1 MATRAMGALGARAQ
15 VRAASDSRAS
25 SRRLVR
31 GVMATAR
38 ATDEEKNE
46 NAYEILG
53 VETSCSSEDVKRA
66 YKRLALKNHPDKL
79 RNVSDAARAEAQE
92 RFRAVSTAYE
102 VLRDALKRA
111 EYDAKLELNGA
122 KKDDV
127 LVNVSF
133 KESVMGGTKLA
144 MVPFK
149 LVCVECRGVGM
160 ACPRCET
167 CKGTPTTSAGAACE
181 ACEGKG
187 FGKPETCAKCGGD
200 GVKDDFFHGRVH
212 VPPGVENGARLPISG
227 RSQHVR
233 VRILPS
239 KVFTRDGLN
248 VTSTLR
254 LSAADAKEGGFF
266 DVETVHGVETTY
278 FDEETTHG
286 DTKTLTGKGIKDG
299 KKTGDHIVRVEV
311 EREPTPPPNDE
322 EEEREENDQDAPV
335 DDEPPSKRAKDDHTP
350 ESDAQTEL
358 ERLLAE
364 KKAKLLAQLDAAA
377 KSA

>member
-1 MATRAMGALGARAQ
+1 MATRAWGAPRSEEGVRLRRRAR
-15 VRAASDSRAS
+15 
-25 SRRLVR
+25 RRVAR
-31 GVMATAR
+31 VMATVR
-38 ATDEEKNE
+38 GTKGEKNE

-53 VETSCSSEDVKRA
+53 VETSCSSEEVKRA

-92 RFRAVSTAYE
+92 LFRAVSTAYE
-102 VLRDALKRA
+102 VLRDDLKRA

-133 KESVMGGTKLA
+133 KESVTGGTKLA

-167 CKGTPTTSAGAACE
+167 CKGTRTTSAGTACE

-187 FGKPETCAKCGGD
+187 FGKPETCVKCGGD

-212 VPPGVENGARLPISG
+212 VPAGVENGARLPISG

-254 LSAADAKEGGFF
+254 LSAADAREGGFF
-266 DVETVHGVETTY
+266 DVETVHGTETTY
-278 FDEETTHG
+278 FDEETSHG
-286 DTKTLTGKGIKDG
+286 DTKTLTGKGIRDG

-311 EREPTPPPNDE
+311 EREPTPPPEDE
-322 EEEREENDQDAPV
+322 DAPAREENDEDAPV
-335 DDEPPSKRAKDDHTP
+335 DDEPLSKRPKDDHTP
-350 ESDAQTEL
+350 ASDAQTDL

-364 KKAKLLAQLDAAA
+364 KKAKLLARLDAAA